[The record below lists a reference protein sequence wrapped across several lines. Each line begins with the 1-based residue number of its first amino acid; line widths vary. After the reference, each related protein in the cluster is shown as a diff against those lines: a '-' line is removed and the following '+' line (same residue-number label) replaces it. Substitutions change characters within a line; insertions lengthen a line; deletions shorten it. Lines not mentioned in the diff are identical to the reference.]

1 MDDLEEKIRGEV
13 TQLLGRIDAGEAAA
27 QADLMELVYQELQR
41 VAGGFMRR
49 ERPDHTLQ
57 PTALVNEAVLR
68 MLGPDALGQLNSRA
82 HLFGAMAQAMRRV
95 LVDHARAKNAQRRGG
110 ERERVG
116 LDLAIELADVG
127 DAVDM
132 LAIDEALRKLESL
145 NARQA
150 QVVELR
156 FFGGLS
162 VPEIAEFLGI
172 SVSTVE
178 KDWRLAR
185 AWLSG
190 QLQP

>member
-68 MLGPDALGQLNSRA
+68 MLGPEALGQLNSRA

-162 VPEIAEFLGI
+162 VPEIAEFLGV